1 MYTISERLAEK
12 IPGVANILRTRED
25 GPPINFVD
33 VDEDVGHSVVHYLYT
48 GQYQTIMAPSS
59 SATSRRQTEYRQ
71 SVHIY
76 SVALGYKIEGLDALA
91 KHYMLLFEDS
101 VDIFQILSV
110 AKKEYE
116 DIRDL
121 DDWYTNYLVNK
132 IQTAFEE
139 DEDVFK
145 REEFSAILGEVA
157 KFDQFLMQ
165 IVISLYLDKVSNLKE
180 RHESEKRVVNSH
192 CMEPEPQPEHLSVE
206 AQSKPMLDSCLD
218 YSPDFQTMSQ
228 AETEYG
234 SASET
239 MESEPLPDRDCL
251 VLTPIETESV
261 DEGSGYESQTSV
273 VDDEEIREMARQAR
287 KLVGMIGSVADEMEA
302 GT

>member
-1 MYTISERLAEK
+1 MYTISEHLAEK

-33 VDEDVGHSVVHYLYT
+33 VNEDIGHSVVHYLYT

-59 SATSRRQTEYRQ
+59 PTTSRRQTEYVQ

-76 SVALGYKIEGLDALA
+76 SVALGYRIKGLDTLA

-110 AKKEYE
+110 ARKEYGE
-116 DIRDL
+116 IRNL
-121 DDWYTNYLVNK
+121 DDWYPKYLVNK
-132 IQTAFEE
+132 IQCAFEK

-145 REEFSAILGEVA
+145 REEFTAILGEDA

-165 IVISLYLDKVSNLKE
+165 AVISLYSDKVSTLKE
-180 RHESEKRVVNSH
+180 RHGCEKRVVNSH
-192 CMEPEPQPEHLSVE
+192 CTEPEPQPEHLSVE
-206 AQSKPMLDSCLD
+206 AQSKPMLDFWLD
-218 YSPDFQTMSQ
+218 YSPDFQTLSQ

-239 MESEPLPDRDCL
+239 MESEPLPGRDCL
-251 VLTPIETESV
+251 VRTPSDTKSV
-261 DEGSGYESQTSV
+261 NEGSGYDSQTSV

-287 KLVGMIGSVADEMEA
+287 KLVGMIGSIADEMC
-302 GT
+302 